1 MHKLLKIITGLSYLF
16 ITTLGIFY
24 LFAFLTPIS
33 LDHKQNSMTIYDSN
47 HEVIYET
54 NFKKN
59 SEWTNIEDIPQFVID
74 AVVSVEDKRF
84 YQHHGFDIIRIM
96 KALFSNVTKGYI
108 VEGGSTIT
116 QQMAKNLFLSNEQTM
131 KRKLEEVFYAAR
143 IEMHYDKQTILEAYL
158 NTLYYGHG
166 IYGIANASDFF
177 FGKALDELNIAQ
189 VAMLVGIPNGPSL
202 YSPFIDLER
211 ANQRKETI
219 CWMMLQQEVINEAE
233 YQNALNED
241 LMLVEPQYEQ
251 NAQAYYIQAV
261 IDEISAMGLNMEEG
275 LNIYTYYDPR
285 VQNILLESFHQ
296 HADYES
302 ECETSAMITQPY
314 TGNILAL
321 QGGKDYTLSQYNR
334 PLYSKRQF
342 ASTIKPL
349 LYYLALI
356 NGFTPS
362 STFMSSP
369 TTFQL
374 DEKNAY
380 TPTNYNEDYPNREIS
395 MINAIAMSDNI
406 YAVKTHLFLGM
417 ETLRDALHAFGIQQ
431 AQANPSLALGGIDA
445 SLEELT
451 RIYNTFASGGQYIKP
466 ALIDQI
472 YSGDGHLIFKREPHT
487 VKILQN
493 NETLILNQ
501 MLRSTFDLRNRTV
514 NFPTMYGYEP
524 KVITAAK
531 SGTSPYDS
539 LVAGFNPDYT
549 IVVWSGF
556 DDARELDKSYYNIA
570 KAIYQDTFNALYA
583 EETVA
588 PWYQLN
594 DQLVEKKVDPI
605 SGEESLLGST
615 YWYLKE

>member
-1 MHKLLKIITGLSYLF
+1 MRRFLKIIIGLSCIA
-16 ITTLGIFY
+16 ITALAIFY
-24 LFAFLTPIS
+24 LIALLTPVS
-33 LDHKQNSMTIYDSN
+33 LDHKQDSMTIYDIN
-47 HEVIYET
+47 HDIIYET

-59 SEWTNIEDIPQFVID
+59 SKWSDIDEIPQFVVD
-74 AVVSVEDKRF
+74 AVVAVEDKRF

-96 KALFSNVTKGYI
+96 KALFSNFTKGYI

-116 QQMAKNLFLSNEQTM
+116 QQMAKNLFLSNEQTI
-131 KRKLEEVFYAAR
+131 KRKIEEIFYAAR
-143 IEMHYDKQTILEAYL
+143 IEMHYDKRTILEAYL

-166 IYGIANASDFF
+166 IYGIVNASDFF
-177 FGKALDELNIAQ
+177 FGKPLNELTVGQ
-189 VAMLVGIPNGPSL
+189 VAMLVGIPNGPAL
-202 YSPFIDLER
+202 YSPFINLEQ
-211 ANQRKETI
+211 ANQRKATI
-219 CWMMLQQEVINEAE
+219 CWMMLQQKVIDEAT
-233 YQNALNED
+233 YQKALKED

-251 NAQAYYIQAV
+251 EAQAYYVQAV
-261 IDEISAMGLNMEEG
+261 IDEISTMKLNSEEG
-275 LNIYTYYDPR
+275 LNIYTYYDPK
-285 VQNILLESFHQ
+285 VQNILLESFHN

-321 QGGKDYTLSQYNR
+321 QGGKDYTISQYNR

-349 LYYLALI
+349 LYYLALV

-362 STFMSSP
+362 STFMSTP

-374 DEKNAY
+374 DAENTY
-380 TPTNYNEDYPNREIS
+380 TPTNYNEDYPNRDIS

-417 ETLRDALHAFGIQQ
+417 ENLTNALHAFGIKQ
-431 AQANPSLALGGIDA
+431 AQANPSLALGGVDA

-451 RIYNTFASGGQYIKP
+451 RIYNTFASGGQYIQP
-466 ALIDQI
+466 AFIDQI
-472 YSGDGHLIFKREPHT
+472 YSSDGHQLFQRDTHT
-487 VKILQN
+487 TKLLQK

-501 MLRSTFDLRNRTV
+501 MLRSTFDIRNKTV

-570 KAIYQDTFNALYA
+570 KAIFQDTFNALY
-583 EETVA
+583 EEEKVA